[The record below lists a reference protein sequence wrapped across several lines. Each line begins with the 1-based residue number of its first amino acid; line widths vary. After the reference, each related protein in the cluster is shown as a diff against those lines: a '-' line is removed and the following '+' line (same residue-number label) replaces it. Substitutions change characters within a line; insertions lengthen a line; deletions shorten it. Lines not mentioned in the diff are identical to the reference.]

1 MNAPENAEIINLKNN
16 TYYSIVLES
25 LICKNLT
32 KQNLLEK
39 NIKRYFNFNSKANQL
54 CIEYINT

>member
-1 MNAPENAEIINLKNN
+1 MNAPENSEIINLKNT

-32 KQNLLEK
+32 KQKLLEK
-39 NIKRYFNFNSKANQL
+39 NIKRYFNFNSKVNQVR
-54 CIEYINT
+54 IEYINT

>member
-1 MNAPENAEIINLKNN
+1 MNAPENSEIFNLKNT

-32 KQNLLEK
+32 KHKLLEK
-39 NIKRYFNFNSKANQL
+39 NIKRYFNFNSKVNQL
-54 CIEYINT
+54 RIEYINT